1 MSRTVRILAASA
13 ALLAVAAGAAIAQ
26 DFSANP
32 TYATLNLAT
41 GFQPDPSV
49 VNVQSGGNIN
59 AQNLNSSCQGFIANA
74 PDVRVNYTAGNQY
87 PLIISVAAQAD
98 TTLVVN
104 GPDGQWYCDDDGGVN
119 GLNPAVRNGYSGIRC
134 TFKIRGDASPEKLAA
149 IVEQSRARSAVFDV
163 LTNGTKIDIAV
174 NTQ

>member
-1 MSRTVRILAASA
+1 MSRTARILAASA

-32 TYATLNLAT
+32 TYATLNLTT
-41 GFQPDPSV
+41 GFQPDPNV

-119 GLNPAVRNGYSGIRC
+119 GLNPAIRFNHPSSG
-134 TFKIRGDASPEKLAA
+134 
-149 IVEQSRARSAVFDV
+149 QYDV
-163 LTNGTKIDIAV
+163 WIGTYGSSNLQPAQLNV
-174 NTQ
+174 SEVSSQ

>member
-119 GLNPAVRNGYSGIRC
+119 GLNPAVRFNHPSSG
-134 TFKIRGDASPEKLAA
+134 
-149 IVEQSRARSAVFDV
+149 QYDV
-163 LTNGTKIDIAV
+163 WIGTYGSSNLQPAQLNISEV
-174 NTQ
+174 TSQ